1 MFLLHQEINTA
12 YIWGQ
17 GTFIL
22 ISKLLKVIN
31 TKNSQTG
38 QFIAKY
44 GTGGNRTTPKL
55 TKFLVYPIQ
64 QPQCIDFFIFIFV
77 AYNVLWVYLEKV
89 EKYVKISI
97 SPSHVLKGLI
107 ISI

>member
-1 MFLLHQEINTA
+1 MYDIPRPLMFLLQQEINTA

-44 GTGGNRTTPKL
+44 GRNTGQGG
-55 TKFLVYPIQ
+55 I
-64 QPQCIDFFIFIFV
+64 
-77 AYNVLWVYLEKV
+77 
-89 EKYVKISI
+89 
-97 SPSHVLKGLI
+97 
-107 ISI
+107 